1 MLMARTALV
10 LLGLAAL
17 AICCRKWRDGG
28 TERPRS
34 QQSRIEDE
42 ESSVSS
48 QDADRAPQASRH
60 YERSAQHKGPT
71 GAKEVLTEDRTKM
84 NTDELRAV
92 IGSFRR
98 KSAAD
103 NRIEEGKLLYSLVR
117 VGMTADE
124 VLHLL
129 GEPTER
135 KKGGETWY
143 YSLWYSSYIRLRI
156 RDGKVLER
164 EFKE

>member
-1 MLMARTALV
+1 MLIARTALL

-17 AICCRKWRDGG
+17 AMCCRKCRDAG
-28 TERPRS
+28 TERPRAL
-34 QQSRIEDE
+34 QSRTEDE
-42 ESSVSS
+42 VSPVGS
-48 QDADRAPQASRH
+48 QPGDRAAQGSRP
-60 YERSAQHKGPT
+60 YERSVQDTGPT
-71 GAKEVLTEDRTKM
+71 GAKEAPTEDTTKM
-84 NTDELRAV
+84 NTDELGGV

-98 KSAAD
+98 KCAAN
-103 NRIEEGKLLYSLVR
+103 NRIEEGKFLYRLVR
-117 VGMTADE
+117 VGMTDGE

-135 KKGGETWY
+135 KNGGEIWY

-164 EFKE
+164 EFKD